1 MNNSYLNYIK
11 DRFIKFFDEYIIND
25 NSTSYHDKFIKEQS
39 FLSNL
44 LKEISIG
51 LDQEYTKDKQ
61 NAYSYI
67 SDQIDLSKSLYLL

>member
-1 MNNSYLNYIK
+1 MNNSYLNSIK
-11 DRFIKFFDEYIIND
+11 DRFITFFDEYIIKD
-25 NSTSYHDKFIKEQS
+25 NSTSYHDKFILEQS

-67 SDQIDLSKSLYLL
+67 SGQIDLSKSLYLS

>member
-11 DRFIKFFDEYIIND
+11 DRFIKFFDKYIIND
-25 NSTSYHDKFIKEQS
+25 NSTSYYEKFIKEQS

-51 LDQEYTKDKQ
+51 LDQEYEG
-61 NAYSYI
+61 
-67 SDQIDLSKSLYLL
+67 

>member
-11 DRFIKFFDEYIIND
+11 DRFIKFFDKYIIND
-25 NSTSYHDKFIKEQS
+25 NSISYYEKFIKEQS

-67 SDQIDLSKSLYLL
+67 SDQIDLSKSLYLS

>member
-1 MNNSYLNYIK
+1 MNNSYLNSIK

-25 NSTSYHDKFIKEQS
+25 NSTSYYEKFIKEQS

-44 LKEISIG
+44 MKEISIG
-51 LDQEYTKDKQ
+51 LDQEYTSDKQ

-67 SDQIDLSKSLYLL
+67 SDQIDLSKSLYLS

>member
-1 MNNSYLNYIK
+1 MNNSYLNSIK

-25 NSTSYHDKFIKEQS
+25 NSTSYYEKFIKEQS

-44 LKEISIG
+44 MKEISIG
-51 LDQEYTKDKQ
+51 LDQEYTRDKQ

-67 SDQIDLSKSLYLL
+67 SDQIDLSKSLYLS

>member
-1 MNNSYLNYIK
+1 MNNSYLNSIK

-25 NSTSYHDKFIKEQS
+25 NSTSYYEKFIKEQS

-44 LKEISIG
+44 MKEISIG
-51 LDQEYTKDKQ
+51 LDQEYTRDKQ

-67 SDQIDLSKSLYLL
+67 SDQMDLSKSLYLS